1 MKKFWV
7 IMWYCCFQFFPNSTF
22 PLVGRISE
30 KMRGWCCKHI
40 FKSCGN
46 NVNVG
51 RRTHFGWGENIV
63 IGYNSGIGI
72 NAVIPSNIMIGEHV
86 MMGPDVTI
94 YGSNHAYDRI
104 DIPMTKQGMKK
115 YPPVVIEDDVWIG
128 GHVIINAG
136 RRIRKGTIVA
146 AGSVVTKD
154 FPEYSI
160 IGGNPAKLIK
170 SRNEQNLI
178 L

>member
-86 MMGPDVTI
+86 MMGPDVI
-94 YGSNHAYDRI
+94 QYMVRI
-104 DIPMTKQGMKK
+104 MLM
-115 YPPVVIEDDVWIG
+115 IE
-128 GHVIINAG
+128 
-136 RRIRKGTIVA
+136 
-146 AGSVVTKD
+146 
-154 FPEYSI
+154 
-160 IGGNPAKLIK
+160 LI
-170 SRNEQNLI
+170 SR
-178 L
+178 